1 MFPANNINGIK
12 EQEELLEGSHAI
24 ILLFVKPSDDN
35 ADNIIRKFNYLHYKS
50 KGYCSIYL
58 VGYSQYPLYQ
68 YEDAEE
74 VKGIKQS
81 TWYYSDQCFVE
92 ACETLQSRLKNWNY
106 SGEPEMII
114 LQNSS
119 TLPGGRILD
128 FRNYNYID
136 INYGIQHD
144 YIDSFPRF
152 MERIINAC
160 KSETE
165 AAEVIKLANRKRLNC
180 RRIIELAIESD
191 KKLPK
196 PIKKI
201 FKDKA
206 FYKSY
211 RDAA

>member
-1 MFPANNINGIK
+1 MHSSRFFREKSPFC
-12 EQEELLEGSHAI
+12 Q
-24 ILLFVKPSDDN
+24 
-35 ADNIIRKFNYLHYKS
+35 YK
-50 KGYCSIYL
+50 
-58 VGYSQYPLYQ
+58 
-68 YEDAEE
+68 DAEE
-74 VKGIKQS
+74 VKGINQTK
-81 TWYYSDQCFVE
+81 WYYSDQCFVE
-92 ACETLQSRLKNWNY
+92 TCDMLKKRLKNWSY

-119 TLPGGRILD
+119 ALPGGKILD

-136 INYGIQHD
+136 INYGIQHN

-165 AAEVIKLANRKRLNC
+165 ATNVVRLANCKRLSC
-180 RRIIELAIESD
+180 RKIIELAIESD

-201 FKDKA
+201 LKDKA